1 MNTRAYTLVLAGGG
15 ARGFAHAGVLR
26 GLLHLGLAPA
36 GLVGVSTGAIVAAT
50 YALRDDWYEA
60 LLSVDLDGSFHSDRG
75 WRSGRAGGAGL
86 GRAWSFAQ
94 ATWNLLAGWG
104 APPEAV
110 AATKAALE
118 KLLGPG
124 RLDGGRVPVT
134 VCATDLG
141 TGTRAEFSSGPAAA
155 AVYASAALAG
165 VLPPANV
172 GGRLLVDGAYSDNA
186 PIDLA
191 RRMDAPVVIAVDPSQ
206 DIGPESIENGLQAL
220 TRAMEICHLGH
231 SHLRAHAADLVLRP
245 EFGGFVDVLDF
256 GARRKCVAAGIRAV
270 RSRRSDIEAM
280 LSTSMLERSPA
291 GGDRTDVSRYDTRRS
306 GQ

>member
-1 MNTRAYTLVLAGGG
+1 MNTRAFTLVLAGGG

-26 GLLHLGLAPA
+26 ALLHMGLAPA

-60 LLSVDLDGSFHSDRG
+60 LLSVDLDESFHTVRG
-75 WRSGRAGGAGL
+75 WRARRTGGVPL
-86 GRAWSFAQ
+86 GRAWVFAQ
-94 ATWNLLAGWG
+94 TTWNLLTGWG
-104 APPEAV
+104 ASSEAV
-110 AATKAALE
+110 AETRAALE
-118 KLLGPG
+118 RLLGPG
-124 RLDGGRVPVT
+124 RLEGGRVPVT

-141 TGTRAEFSSGPAAA
+141 TGSRAAFSSGPAAA

-165 VLPPANV
+165 VLPPAKL

-231 SHLRAHAADLVLRP
+231 SHLRADAADLVLRP
-245 EFGGFVDVLDF
+245 EFRRFVDVLDF
-256 GARRKCVAAGIRAV
+256 GARRECVAAGIRAV
-270 RSRRSDIEAM
+270 RSRRSDIEA
-280 LSTSMLERSPA
+280 
-291 GGDRTDVSRYDTRRS
+291 VV
-306 GQ
+306 